1 MGIANG
7 AHVRIIAR
15 STIAEF
21 ATRHPETRASLDHW
35 VSVARASEWQNILE
49 VVGAFSKAKAI
60 NGERVRFEV
69 AGGNYRMIVA
79 FKFGTAM
86 IAFVKF
92 IGTHAEYDRIDAAT
106 VNLF

>member
-1 MGIANG
+1 M
-7 AHVRIIAR
+7 RIIAR
-15 STIAEF
+15 SALAGF
-21 ATRHPETRASLDHW
+21 AARHPETQASLDHW
-35 VSVARASEWQNILE
+35 VSVARAAQWRTINE

-92 IGTHAEYDRIDAAT
+92 IGSHAEYDRVDAVT